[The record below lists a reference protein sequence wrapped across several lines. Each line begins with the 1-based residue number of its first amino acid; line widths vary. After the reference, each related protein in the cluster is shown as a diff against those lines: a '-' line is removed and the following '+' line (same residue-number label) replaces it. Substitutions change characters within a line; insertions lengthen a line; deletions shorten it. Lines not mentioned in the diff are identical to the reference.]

1 MTDLLTDGRRKYYS
15 VSEVKDYLGL
25 SRSKVYQLVESGEIG
40 ASKFGGSLR
49 ISRDEVLRYEERAT
63 LHKVQNGFD

>member
-49 ISRDEVLRYEERAT
+49 ISRDEVLRYEERAR
-63 LHKVQNGFD
+63 LSV

>member
-49 ISRDEVLRYEERAT
+49 ISRDEVLRYEERAK
-63 LHKVQNGFD
+63 LSV